1 MKKSTA
7 IIDALFNDYEGLL
20 KEITESNSETSS
32 ERLMSLSTQID
43 ELQSRSAD
51 VLESLV
57 NEIAQVRPHLV
68 TPAPIISSPEDASIA
83 ALSDLESL
91 IDVYPTLERFCD
103 HFDLISALM
112 SLLTKK
118 ESRLKRIGLYFIDFD
133 YFKGLCLL

>member
-20 KEITESNSETSS
+20 KEITDSNSETSS

-57 NEIAQVRPHLV
+57 NEIAQVRPHPV

-112 SLLTKK
+112 SLL
-118 ESRLKRIGLYFIDFD
+118 KRCPEHKSEISEILQRRQQIEE
-133 YFKGLCLL
+133 